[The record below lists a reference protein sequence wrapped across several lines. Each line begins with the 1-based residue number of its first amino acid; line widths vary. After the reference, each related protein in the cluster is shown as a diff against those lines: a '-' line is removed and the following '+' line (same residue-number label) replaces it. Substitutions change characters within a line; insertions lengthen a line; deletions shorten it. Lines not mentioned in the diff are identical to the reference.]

1 MSSKNY
7 IVDNSIVGM
16 ILLSL
21 SRSKIKF
28 KNQDKEK
35 TEFSYFISPS
45 DLIGEDLENIQLDT
59 YGILNKNKLLLREPI
74 IRDQI
79 SYVKFDRD
87 INFKDDLNGI
97 DIISDQIKIFY
108 FYSIENYDHKYNLSV
123 FTNLGLN
130 KVNIIFPNKDTIH
143 FYSEKKDVLKK
154 YIKKLTKNI
163 VDNKYFTE
171 IKLPTRLELRENN
184 SLINAYELTNKTFI
198 GLSYQL
204 VNLLN
209 LISKNPNK
217 NIKVSENN
225 NHYLNN
231 LFFSFYSL
239 FPSFLSS
246 FIFRFLLRFNG
257 SMVFSKQI
265 LEINNTF
272 TSENYIFSN
281 FIDEDQSISSFKIGD
296 FLPKILLKSKN
307 KNLKDLFTDE
317 INIVCSSNSNINTK
331 ENLITL
337 KTEDH
342 KGLDGQLISTSSY
355 ELLNLNDCFYVV
367 SKDGLVQ
374 FVDLIKNFE
383 ASMKT
388 SQIKSKYSD
397 KKQKS
402 MDSFD
407 VKNFTASL
415 PRASFNL
422 RLPPIFKKQ

>member
-1 MSSKNY
+1 MISKNY

-21 SRSKIKF
+21 SRYKIKF

-45 DLIGEDLENIQLDT
+45 YLIGEDLENIQLDT

-97 DIISDQIKIFY
+97 DIISEQIKIFY
-108 FYSIENYDHKYNLSV
+108 FYSIENYDHKYNLSA

-198 GLSYQL
+198 GLS
-204 VNLLN
+204 
-209 LISKNPNK
+209 
-217 NIKVSENN
+217 
-225 NHYLNN
+225 
-231 LFFSFYSL
+231 
-239 FPSFLSS
+239 
-246 FIFRFLLRFNG
+246 
-257 SMVFSKQI
+257 
-265 LEINNTF
+265 
-272 TSENYIFSN
+272 
-281 FIDEDQSISSFKIGD
+281 
-296 FLPKILLKSKN
+296 
-307 KNLKDLFTDE
+307 
-317 INIVCSSNSNINTK
+317 
-331 ENLITL
+331 
-337 KTEDH
+337 
-342 KGLDGQLISTSSY
+342 ST
-355 ELLNLNDCFYVV
+355 
-367 SKDGLVQ
+367 GQ
-374 FVDLIKNFE
+374 FVK
-383 ASMKT
+383 
-388 SQIKSKYSD
+388 
-397 KKQKS
+397 
-402 MDSFD
+402 
-407 VKNFTASL
+407 
-415 PRASFNL
+415 FNL
-422 RLPPIFKKQ
+422 

>member
-374 FVDLIKNFE
+374 FVDLIKNFK
-383 ASMKT
+383 ASMKA

-415 PRASFNL
+415 PRASFNF

>member
-171 IKLPTRLELRENN
+171 IRLHTSLELRENN

-331 ENLITL
+331 
-337 KTEDH
+337 
-342 KGLDGQLISTSSY
+342 
-355 ELLNLNDCFYVV
+355 
-367 SKDGLVQ
+367 
-374 FVDLIKNFE
+374 
-383 ASMKT
+383 
-388 SQIKSKYSD
+388 
-397 KKQKS
+397 
-402 MDSFD
+402 
-407 VKNFTASL
+407 
-415 PRASFNL
+415 
-422 RLPPIFKKQ
+422 